1 MKYTTDQKLKILA
14 SWLQDAD
21 EMIPYTE
28 GKLEQAI
35 RIAKNEVK
43 REIGDYLEEI
53 LNGSDEFLK
62 NELNKQL

>member
-1 MKYTTDQKLKILA
+1 MKYTADQKLRILA
-14 SWLQDAD
+14 NWLKDAD

-28 GKLEQAI
+28 CKLEESI

-53 LNGSDEFLK
+53 LDGSDEFLK
-62 NELNKQL
+62 NELNKIT

>member
-1 MKYTTDQKLKILA
+1 MKYTADQKLRILA
-14 SWLQDAD
+14 NWLKDAD

-28 GKLEQAI
+28 GKLEEAI

-53 LNGSDEFLK
+53 LDGSDEFLK
-62 NELNKQL
+62 NELNKIT

>member
-1 MKYTTDQKLKILA
+1 MKYTTDQKLKILV
-14 SWLQDAD
+14 SWLQEAD

-28 GKLEQAI
+28 GKLEESI

>member
-28 GKLEQAI
+28 GKLEESI

-43 REIGDYLEEI
+43 REI
-53 LNGSDEFLK
+53 
-62 NELNKQL
+62 

>member
-21 EMIPYTE
+21 EMIPYTK
-28 GKLEQAI
+28 GKLEESI

-53 LNGSDEFLK
+53 LDGSDEFLK